1 MSLPISRRVIM
12 ENKSPEKPSL
22 DHVKLIPLVT
32 VVVVSVI
39 IWFIPPPEG
48 VKQEA
53 WHLLAIFVGTVLGF
67 IVKPLP
73 MGAVAII
80 GIMMTSLTGTLS
92 IANALSG
99 FSNNVIWLIGAA
111 FFISRAVIKTGLG
124 ARIAY
129 HLMKVLGKKT
139 LGLSYGLGIADLILA
154 PAMPSNTAREGGII
168 MPLIRSVAEVY
179 DSDPTKGTERK
190 IGSFLMLTAF
200 QINIITSA
208 MFMTA
213 MASNPLAAE
222 LAGKAGVS
230 ISWGDWFLA
239 ALVPGLISLIV
250 LPLVIY
256 KLYGPEIK
264 ETPEARELASGRLL
278 EMGPMTPGE
287 WITSGVIVLLLCLWV
302 GGQTFS
308 IDATTAAFVGLAVLL
323 LMGVLTWQ
331 DMLNETGAWDT
342 IVWFAALV
350 MMANQLNSL
359 GFIPWFG
366 DTVAGKVSHLEWT
379 TAFLILALVYFYSHY
394 LFASQTA
401 HISAM
406 YAPFLA
412 IALTVGAPP
421 VLAAL
426 VLAFF
431 SNLFS
436 SLTHYANG
444 PAPVVFGT
452 GYVTMGIWWGMGAAI
467 SVINIVIWVGA
478 GAIWWKV
485 IGFL

>member
-1 MSLPISRRVIM
+1 VGVIM
-12 ENKSPEKPSL
+12 
-22 DHVKLIPLVT
+22 
-32 VVVVSVI
+32 
-39 IWFIPPPEG
+39 WFIPPPEG

-53 WHLLAIFVGTVLGF
+53 WHLLAIFVATVVGF
-67 IVKPLP
+67 SAKRLP
-73 MGAVAII
+73 MGAVAIS
-80 GIMMTSLTGTLS
+80 GITMTALTGTLGIS
-92 IANALSG
+92 DALSG
-99 FSNNVIWLIGAA
+99 FGNTVIWLVGAA

-129 HLMKVLGKKT
+129 HFMKLLGKKT
-139 LGLSYGLGIADLILA
+139 LGLSYGLGFADLVLA

-179 DSDPTKGTERK
+179 DSDPTKNTERR
-190 IGSFLMLTAF
+190 IGSFLMLSAF

-213 MASNPLAAE
+213 MAANPLIAE
-222 LAGKAGVS
+222 LAGESGVQ
-230 ISWGDWFLA
+230 ISWGDWLLA
-239 ALVPGLISLIV
+239 ALLPGLASLI
-250 LPLVIY
+250 LIPLFVY
-256 KLYGPEIK
+256 KFYGPEIK
-264 ETPEARELASGRLL
+264 ETPAARELAEGKLQ
-278 EMGPMTPGE
+278 EMGPITPGE
-287 WITSGVIVLLLCLWV
+287 WITGGVIALLLVLWV
-302 GGQTFS
+302 GGQAWS
-308 IDATTAAFVGLAVLL
+308 INATTAAFVGLAVLL
-323 LMGVLTWQ
+323 ITGVLTWQ
-331 DMLNETGAWDT
+331 DMLNEKGAWDT

-350 MMANQLNSL
+350 MMASQLNAL
-359 GFIPWFG
+359 GFVPWFG
-366 DTVAGKVSHLEWT
+366 QTVAHKVSGLEWT

-394 LFASQTA
+394 MFASQTA

-412 IALTVGAPP
+412 IALTVGTPP

-452 GYVTMGIWWGMGAAI
+452 GYVSMGAWWGVGGVI
-467 SVINIVIWVGA
+467 SVINIIIWVGV
-478 GAIWWKV
+478 GWIWWEI
-485 IGFL
+485 IGLM